1 MPHPSTS
8 SRSVREHARHFA
20 EVEARGANPRG
31 STTSKDSVADTE
43 RRLSC
48 KQVYVGASAVRESA
62 KIMRCGA
69 EVAQPQERQSHLKLH
84 FQHSLLSVTAAFLVV
99 NEAVPGQN
107 RQREPTFQYRAHG
120 EVVEPV
126 VRKSTLPSASLGRT
140 SSFIGYE
147 RASELAWF
155 GTKTGPGQ
163 HRGIRPIL
171 VCSLTVRASGS

>member
-1 MPHPSTS
+1 MPHQSNKLPKCKRSCTPLCGSGGSRCKS
-8 SRSVREHARHFA
+8 SREHHF
-20 EVEARGANPRG
+20 
-31 STTSKDSVADTE
+31 KDSSVADTE

-48 KQVYVGASAVRESA
+48 KQVHVGAKPTGGSNSDTLHIVTVSIPCCERGGAGANPAVGTISY
-62 KIMRCGA
+62 
-69 EVAQPQERQSHLKLH
+69 
-84 FQHSLLSVTAAFLVV
+84 F
-99 NEAVPGQN
+99 
-107 RQREPTFQYRAHG
+107 RAHG

-126 VRKSTLPSASLGRT
+126 VRKSTLPGASPGRT

-155 GTKTGPGQ
+155 GTKTSPGQ